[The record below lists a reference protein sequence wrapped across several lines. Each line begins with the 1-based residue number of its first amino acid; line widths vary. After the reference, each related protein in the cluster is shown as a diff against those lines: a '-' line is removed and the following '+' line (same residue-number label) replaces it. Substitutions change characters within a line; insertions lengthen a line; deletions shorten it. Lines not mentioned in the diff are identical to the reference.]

1 MTERAD
7 WVIIGDWLVYRYS
20 QLLVVVAVLLLAY
33 TVLT

>member
-1 MTERAD
+1 MSYKSD